1 MKNNVYITLAAALIS
16 VSVFADTVSGVTASQ
31 HWPWDG
37 KVDITYTLTATTQKT
52 TPVFAVS
59 FQGKIGD
66 GEAFDLT
73 SLEGDGSTGI
83 TLGAGEKRV
92 IWDSTAESTTSTGVK
107 TDSLQIA
114 VTAEDV
120 TDDANYL
127 KLDLSTYKM
136 TYSPSIT
143 INDAAKTTE
152 LWLRRVENGT
162 FTMGSPTTELGRQSN
177 ETQHQVTLTKAFY
190 IGVFECTQKQY
201 ETVTGS
207 NPSAYTGDARPV
219 EKVKYNDLRGTTY
232 GATWPTK
239 TGHRVDSTSF
249 FGQLRAMTG
258 NGLTFDL
265 PTEAQWEF
273 ACRAGTTTA
282 WNNGTDITDTTT
294 DLELNTLGR
303 YKNNQTDGKGGYS
316 QHTTVGSYLPN
327 AWGLY
332 DMHGNVSEWCLDWY
346 VADIT
351 SYTTDPT
358 GPDTGTYRLLRGGS
372 WYSYAKNCRSAY
384 RDYFKPGLR
393 DVNYYGFRIVLVQ

>member
-1 MKNNVYITLAAALIS
+1 
-16 VSVFADTVSGVTASQ
+16 
-31 HWPWDG
+31 
-37 KVDITYTLTATTQKT
+37 
-52 TPVFAVS
+52 
-59 FQGKIGD
+59 
-66 GEAFDLT
+66 
-73 SLEGDGSTGI
+73 
-83 TLGAGEKRV
+83 
-92 IWDSTAESTTSTGVK
+92 
-107 TDSLQIA
+107 
-114 VTAEDV
+114 
-120 TDDANYL
+120 
-127 KLDLSTYKM
+127 
-136 TYSPSIT
+136 
-143 INDAAKTTE
+143 
-152 LWLRRVENGT
+152 
-162 FTMGSPTTELGRQSN
+162 
-177 ETQHQVTLTKAFY
+177 
-190 IGVFECTQKQY
+190 
-201 ETVTGS
+201 
-207 NPSAYTGDARPV
+207 
-219 EKVKYNDLRGTTY
+219 
-232 GATWPTK
+232 
-239 TGHRVDSTSF
+239 
-249 FGQLRAMTG
+249 MTG